1 MNRKEFDSYVKQ
13 TGRKLYA
20 LAFRILSK
28 QDEAEDAV
36 QEVFIRLW
44 KMGEKLGEYDSIDAL
59 ATTMTK
65 NYCIDQLRKSR
76 QMVDLDD
83 KYDDY
88 SSSSPAEIMEKAESF
103 LIVDEII
110 NGLTPNYREIIKM
123 HDIDGLSYEEI
134 SQKTGQ
140 NINTIRVNLSRAR
153 AMIRDEY
160 KKYFNEKRRA
170 GLIVK

>member
-1 MNRKEFDSYVKQ
+1 MTRKDFDSYVKQ

-20 LAFRILSK
+20 LAFRILRK

-44 KMGEKLGEYDSIDAL
+44 KMGEKLDDYASINAL

-65 NYCIDQLRKSR
+65 NYCIDQIRKSR
-76 QMVDLDD
+76 QMIDLDD
-83 KYDDY
+83 KYDHY
-88 SSSSPAEIMEKAESF
+88 SESSPAEIMENAESF
-103 LIVDEII
+103 VIISEII
-110 NGLTPNYREIIKM
+110 NGLTPNYREMINL
-123 HDIDGLSYEEI
+123 HDIDGLSYDEI
-134 SQKTGQ
+134 SQKPGQ

-170 GLIVK
+170 GLSAK